1 MRQRDSFIAIV
12 SAFLLLVVLCL
23 NARAGEGGRAV
34 VRRTPPVYPEIARQ
48 MHIAGSVLLTISIA
62 ADGTVS
68 DVKVERGHPILI
80 DAAVDAVRK
89 WKYAAAP
96 GVTQATI
103 SIDFQN
109 H

>member
-1 MRQRDSFIAIV
+1 MRQKDPFIAIV
-12 SAFLLLVVLCL
+12 STLLLLVALCL

-34 VRRTPPVYPEIARQ
+34 VRRTPPIYPEIARQ
-48 MHIAGSVLLTISIA
+48 MHIGGSVLLTVSIA

-89 WKYAAAP
+89 WKYVSAP

-103 SIDFQN
+103 NINFDT